1 MKFLV
6 SILVLALLSITNS
19 LIVQNNSTTANI
31 KNVSLD
37 EGKVI
42 SVNTPEELHVIIHY
56 HNSGKNKNNKLD
68 L

>member
-19 LIVQNNSTTANI
+19 LIVQNNSTTVNI

-42 SVNTPEELHVIIHY
+42 SANTPEELHAIIHY
-56 HNSGKNKNNKLD
+56 HDSGKNKNNKLD

>member
-19 LIVQNNSTTANI
+19 LIEQNNSTTANI

-42 SVNTPEELHVIIHY
+42 SANTPEELHVIIHY